1 MAAKPRRGKMEGFQR
16 INMIGFTERLERF
29 RRARGVGSTG
39 ERLVYWRGEIVDGGG
54 GGSVVVVDELGLK
67 VGSRWLGELGD

>member
-29 RRARGVGSTG
+29 GRAKTVQARNWCTEE
-39 ERLVYWRGEIVDGGG
+39 ERLSMGVG
-54 GGSVVVVDELGLK
+54 GGSVVVVVVEELGLK
-67 VGSRWLGELGD
+67 VGSRWLG